1 MNAPRR
7 RRQVSAACVRCRKR
21 KLGCDQARPCVHC
34 TRAGVECV
42 PRQGDA
48 QEHRPLPTSSTQP
61 ASSRNDEADNA
72 PADTTVVLPETSI
85 VDLSTMIFARM
96 QQDRHVGHD
105 SSALPGGHKT
115 VHAQLL
121 RGRHW
126 RQIVEWELPPDDVL
140 ETFVDRFFVSVDWFM
155 MVFHEQSFR
164 QSYARLVAS
173 QQVSYHE
180 ENFLWLSMLVLGLGA
195 HYSSVSP
202 SASTAGLDLEQL
214 SRTLL
219 ASIELRF
226 LQIIGCSTLE
236 AVQICILLGSF
247 HLFNG
252 RPNAGLGILG
262 SSVKIAQVIGLHR
275 ESMWRDTSEAV
286 KEAKRRTWWALE
298 VFDKYAAIAFGRPSS
313 IDDSDCQVAMV
324 SALPLGSPRRAA
336 ADTDTNTEP
345 LLLYHQWKFPL
356 YRIMGPFLGRRLQ
369 TKRLENVTSIHG
381 QLIQWREKLPDR
393 LRIESYATASRQIS
407 LLQMQALSLQLTYD
421 NLQIILHRSAA
432 FRVADGGASRVD
444 ATSISS
450 PFSHR
455 QLFEAAIRT
464 ADLHRYSHVLQE
476 CRRTHANM
484 HIGITLFTAGVVL
497 CAICLSQPMSEVS
510 QRAKTGIMHIIRI
523 CHDNS
528 SAQHLVSAQCV
539 KILEGLVAVILQ
551 AENQLIT
558 GRPSAPPADELAS
571 RAEASGGGE
580 RSRPVSDGRDTT
592 GQSTVV
598 GGRGAAGV
606 LDPLQEGVFERH
618 VQRPAPP
625 GDAQGDPQPGDD
637 SMGPHQTRG
646 SESAAAPVADPVA
659 GFDWDGDL
667 SLLVDSG
674 LGDASQLWLWAD
686 NLNYDSFAE
695 FNDAG
700 G

>member
-1 MNAPRR
+1 M
-7 RRQVSAACVRCRKR
+7 
-21 KLGCDQARPCVHC
+21 
-34 TRAGVECV
+34 
-42 PRQGDA
+42 
-48 QEHRPLPTSSTQP
+48 
-61 ASSRNDEADNA
+61 
-72 PADTTVVLPETSI
+72 
-85 VDLSTMIFARM
+85 
-96 QQDRHVGHD
+96 
-105 SSALPGGHKT
+105 
-115 VHAQLL
+115 
-121 RGRHW
+121 
-126 RQIVEWELPPDDVL
+126 
-140 ETFVDRFFVSVDWFM
+140 
-155 MVFHEQSFR
+155 FHEQSFR
-164 QSYARLVAS
+164 QSYARLIAS

-298 VFDKYAAIAFGRPSS
+298 VFDKCAQSTRLQHFLMHFYLESSRITNSSFRYAAIAFGRPSS

-324 SALPLGSPRRAA
+324 SALSLGNPRRAA
-336 ADTDTNTEP
+336 ADTDTDTEP

-393 LRIESYATASRQIS
+393 LRIESYATASREIS

-528 SAQHLVSAQCV
+528 SAQHLVSDQCV

-571 RAEASGGGE
+571 RAEGSGAGE

-592 GQSTVV
+592 GQSIVV

-606 LDPLQEGVFERH
+606 LDPLQEG
-618 VQRPAPP
+618 
-625 GDAQGDPQPGDD
+625 GD
-637 SMGPHQTRG
+637 SRLC
-646 SESAAAPVADPVA
+646 V
-659 GFDWDGDL
+659 L
-667 SLLVDSG
+667 SLRQRIWCL
-674 LGDASQLWLWAD
+674 LLTRD
-686 NLNYDSFAE
+686 N
-695 FNDAG
+695 
-700 G
+700 

>member
-48 QEHRPLPTSSTQP
+48 QEHRPLATSSTQP
-61 ASSRNDEADNA
+61 ASSRNVDEADNA

-140 ETFVDRFFVSVDWFM
+140 ETFVDRFFVSV
-155 MVFHEQSFR
+155 FHEQSFR
-164 QSYARLVAS
+164 QSYVRLIAS

-275 ESMWRDTSEAV
+275 E
-286 KEAKRRTWWALE
+286 
-298 VFDKYAAIAFGRPSS
+298 
-313 IDDSDCQVAMV
+313 
-324 SALPLGSPRRAA
+324 
-336 ADTDTNTEP
+336 
-345 LLLYHQWKFPL
+345 
-356 YRIMGPFLGRRLQ
+356 IMGPFLGRRLQ

-393 LRIESYATASRQIS
+393 LRIESYATASREIS

-528 SAQHLVSAQCV
+528 SAQHLVSDQCV

-571 RAEASGGGE
+571 RAEGSGAGE

-592 GQSTVV
+592 GQSIVV

-646 SESAAAPVADPVA
+646 AESAAAPVADPVA

-695 FNDAG
+695 FNDTG